1 MELYAVPSFNG
12 SPHTLHVVLSKPT
25 CPLEEQ
31 PLHIQCPSTQ
41 PLPPSGFLGRPQE
54 SHFFFSAI
62 KIYPLFVCISLRV
75 ETFYYLDPKRFSLT
89 YLNKLLK
96 FKQPVKLVV
105 YFDSLLI
112 LNTPRRGSSS

>member
-1 MELYAVPSFNG
+1 MELYEVPSFNG

-41 PLPPSGFLGRPQE
+41 SLPPSGFLGRPQE

-62 KIYPLFVCISLRV
+62 LDIPPSRLYIVRV
-75 ETFYYLDPKRFSLT
+75 EIFYYPDPLRFSLT
-89 YLNKLLK
+89 YSNKLLK
-96 FKQPVKLVV
+96 FKQQ
-105 YFDSLLI
+105 
-112 LNTPRRGSSS
+112 LN